1 MEDDRQRDSENA
13 GSSQMHGNEED
24 GRTDGRTVLL
34 LQSSSI
40 KASSEGRKLKP
51 DICSRTYVPSIS
63 R

>member
-13 GSSQMHGNEED
+13 GSSQMHGNEE
-24 GRTDGRTVLL
+24 DGRTVLL

-51 DICSRTYVPSIS
+51 DICPRTYVPSI
-63 R
+63 RR